1 MNLTRLALR
10 DISGNAFRSG
20 VIVVCAILV
29 AGLSLATVLI
39 ARGAEDSLRLTQER
53 LGADIVVVRTGTEQK
68 VEGALLMGNPA
79 KAWLPA
85 VNVQKVAAVPGVAAA
100 SPQIYLASMTDSPCC
115 SVSNMFILVY
125 DPTTDFTIGPWL
137 KEKTGRDLKLGEAV
151 GGTFIFVPPG
161 EENILLYGYGLTLRA
176 NLEPTGSNLDASIF
190 LTMETAREM
199 ARRSKT
205 QAAMIVDVPKV
216 SVSSIMVKLAPGA
229 DAKKVSAAIQA
240 GIPGVTAI
248 TSPDLFGSFRRQMEE
263 QRAGMLA
270 ILGVVLALAVFIIA
284 VIFSVVV
291 NERRREIGVLRA
303 LGATRG
309 GVLRSLLTGAAV
321 LALVG
326 GLVGI
331 ILSGLILF
339 FFHHKLV
346 SVFGFPFL
354 FPSLADLLV
363 LVVIGLVVAL
373 AGVLLA
379 AFIPAYRISRQEPGV
394 SMRE

>member
-20 VIVVCAILV
+20 VIVICAIVV
-29 AGLSLATVLI
+29 AGLSLASVLI
-39 ARGAEDSLRLTQER
+39 ARGADANLRLTQQR
-53 LGADIVVVRTGTEQK
+53 LGADIVVVPEGTEQN
-68 VEGALLMGNPA
+68 VDGALLMGSLVRT
-79 KAWLPA
+79 WLPA
-85 VNVQKVAAVPGVAAA
+85 ADVQRIAAVPGVAAA
-100 SPQIYLASMTDSPCC
+100 SPQLFVASIDDAPFS
-115 SVSNMFILVY
+115 SVSPVFLMAY
-125 DPTTDFTIGPWL
+125 DPAGDFTIQPWL
-137 KEKTGRDLKLGEAV
+137 TGGPSGRPGPGDAV
-151 GGTFIFVPPG
+151 GGTFVAVPPG
-161 EENILLYGYGLTLRA
+161 DAKMSLYGYDLDLTA
-176 NLEPTGSNLDASIF
+176 NLEPMGTSLDQSIF
-190 LTMETAREM
+190 VSFETARDL
-199 ARRSKT
+199 ARLPALREQQGVT
-205 QAAMIVDVPKV
+205 IPDDG
-216 SVSSIMVKLAPGA
+216 VSSIMVKLAPGA

-321 LALVG
+321 LALAG
-326 GLVGI
+326 GSVGI
-331 ILSGLILF
+331 VLSGLILF

-346 SVFGFPFL
+346 SLFGFPFL
-354 FPSLADLLV
+354 FPSPADLLV
-363 LVVIGLVVAL
+363 LVLIGLVVAL
-373 AGVLLA
+373 TGVLLA